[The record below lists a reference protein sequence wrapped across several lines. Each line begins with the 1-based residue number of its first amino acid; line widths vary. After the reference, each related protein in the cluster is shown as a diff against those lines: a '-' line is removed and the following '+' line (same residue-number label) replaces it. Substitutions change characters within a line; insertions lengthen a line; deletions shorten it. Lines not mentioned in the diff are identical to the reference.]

1 MFFIRSRMTISSFL
15 FNIYYITCLHWKLM
29 SYPKKLT
36 YLLAFKKALNVYNYF
51 IYIDAQ
57 HINFFL
63 PVL

>member
-1 MFFIRSRMTISSFL
+1 MFVIRSRMTISSIL
-15 FNIYYITCLHWKLM
+15 FNIYYKTCVNWKLM

-36 YLLAFKKALNVYNYF
+36 YLLAFKKTLNVYNYF
-51 IYIDAQ
+51 IYGDAP